1 VLRWIVLA
9 LLLFASPVWAASLTA
24 EWDAPTLNADGT
36 PLDDLAGYR
45 LYLETPCPSLQYA
58 TVGNVTAVVIND
70 LAPSTTYT
78 ARVTAVDTSG
88 NESECSAPASGTT
101 AAASAV
107 NPLTGPLTLAFAAD
121 PAAQQLSA
129 TPSLVTFNKTVGG
142 PLPPAQTVTISGGTG
157 TWTTQDSNPWADTT
171 GGSWDGTFLNFPATA
186 TSFGLLPS
194 SGMTSLAAGTHTQTV
209 TVRRGTETVI
219 VTVQVIVNP

>member
-1 VLRWIVLA
+1 LAWLTLVLI
-9 LLLFASPVWAASLTA
+9 LLASPAWGASLTA
-24 EWDAPTLNADGT
+24 EWDAPTVNEDGT
-36 PLDDLAGYR
+36 LLDDLAGYR

-58 TVGNVTAVVIND
+58 AVGLVTSVIIND

-88 NESECSAPASGTT
+88 NESQCSAPASGTT
-101 AAASAV
+101 AAATAV
-107 NPLTGPLTLAFAAD
+107 SPLTGPLTLAFAVD
-121 PAAQQLSA
+121 PAPQTLTA
-129 TPSLVTFNKTVGG
+129 TPSLVTFNKTIGG

-186 TSFGLLPS
+186 TSFGILPS

-219 VTVQVIVNP
+219 VTVRVIVSP

>member
-1 VLRWIVLA
+1 LAWLTLVLI
-9 LLLFASPVWAASLTA
+9 LLASPAWGASLTA
-24 EWDAPTLNADGT
+24 EWDAPTVNEDGT
-36 PLDDLAGYR
+36 LLDDLAGYR

-58 TVGNVTAVVIND
+58 VVGLVTSVIIND

-88 NESECSAPASGTT
+88 NESQCSAPASGTT
-101 AAASAV
+101 AAATAV
-107 NPLTGPLTLAFAAD
+107 SPLTGPLTLAFAVD
-121 PAAQQLSA
+121 PAPQTLTA

-186 TSFGLLPS
+186 TTFGILPS
-194 SGMTSLAAGTHTQTV
+194 SGMSSLAAGTYTQTV
-209 TVRRGTETVI
+209 TVRRGTLTTT
-219 VTVQVIVNP
+219 VTVQVIVSP